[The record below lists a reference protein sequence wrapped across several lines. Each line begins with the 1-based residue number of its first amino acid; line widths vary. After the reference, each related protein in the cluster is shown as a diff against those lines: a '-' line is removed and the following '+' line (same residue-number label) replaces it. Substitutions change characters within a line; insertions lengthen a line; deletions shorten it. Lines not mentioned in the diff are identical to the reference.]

1 MIGVLFRRKVIY
13 PRYSIQRPIVHILD
27 GDKKQ
32 PAGERAEDWGELAM
46 ADSWYFVS
54 VRGNIRKN
62 RQGRLRGQALG

>member
-1 MIGVLFRRKVIY
+1 MGT
-13 PRYSIQRPIVHILD
+13 
-27 GDKKQ
+27 KKQ
-32 PAGERAEDWGELAM
+32 PAGERAEDWGGKLAM